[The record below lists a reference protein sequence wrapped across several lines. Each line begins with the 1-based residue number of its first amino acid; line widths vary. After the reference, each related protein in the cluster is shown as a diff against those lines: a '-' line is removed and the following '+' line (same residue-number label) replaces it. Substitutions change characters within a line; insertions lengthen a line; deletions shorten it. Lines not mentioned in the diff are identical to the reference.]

1 MTLSHGNAIIN
12 RIRVTKEKKKIG
24 NLTYYFYNDG
34 EMISNSLYS
43 EYSSDGFKYY
53 WINSNGNIDEGTG
66 WRQTKWGSWY
76 YLENGNIVTG
86 NKKVNGSEYYFNPS
100 MYIGMREDNG
110 RYYLYDDSGSRQ
122 VCTNGWYQAKVYGE
136 TCWYYFVSGKP
147 ASGWLNGYYFGYNG
161 YMTSGYV
168 STMSGIY
175 MFDKDGH
182 LRTNGWICENGT
194 WYYAGKTGRLYTGE
208 RKIGGVTYLFDDM
221 GRWVR

>member
-1 MTLSHGNAIIN
+1 M
-12 RIRVTKEKKKIG
+12 
-24 NLTYYFYNDG
+24 
-34 EMISNSLYS
+34 
-43 EYSSDGFKYY
+43 
-53 WINSNGNIDEGTG
+53 
-66 WRQTKWGSWY
+66 
-76 YLENGNIVTG
+76 
-86 NKKVNGSEYYFNPS
+86 
-100 MYIGMREDNG
+100 
-110 RYYLYDDSGSRQ
+110 
-122 VCTNGWYQAKVYGE
+122 CTNGWYQAKVYGE

-175 MFDKDGH
+175 MFDRDGH

-208 RKIGGVTYLFDDM
+208 RKIGGATYLFDDM

>member
-1 MTLSHGNAIIN
+1 MVKHVGITLYQ
-12 RIRVTKEKKKIG
+12 E
-24 NLTYYFYNDG
+24 
-34 EMISNSLYS
+34 
-43 EYSSDGFKYY
+43 
-53 WINSNGNIDEGTG
+53 TG
-66 WRQTKWGSWY
+66 KWM
-76 YLENGNIVTG
+76 V
-86 NKKVNGSEYYFNPS
+86 K
-100 MYIGMREDNG
+100 
-110 RYYLYDDSGSRQ
+110 
-122 VCTNGWYQAKVYGE
+122 
-136 TCWYYFVSGKP
+136 
-147 ASGWLNGYYFGYNG
+147 WLLFGYNG

>member
-1 MTLSHGNAIIN
+1 MC
-12 RIRVTKEKKKIG
+12 
-24 NLTYYFYNDG
+24 F
-34 EMISNSLYS
+34 
-43 EYSSDGFKYY
+43 
-53 WINSNGNIDEGTG
+53 
-66 WRQTKWGSWY
+66 
-76 YLENGNIVTG
+76 
-86 NKKVNGSEYYFNPS
+86 
-100 MYIGMREDNG
+100 
-110 RYYLYDDSGSRQ
+110 SGSRQ